1 MTIGGGLEIVLAC
14 DIAIAVPQA
23 KFGLPEV
30 KVGLTASGGLHRL
43 ARQLPIKHV
52 MEIALT
58 GALFDANQA
67 KEFGLINRIAE
78 PENLRET
85 VTSLAEEILEGAPIS
100 VRATKQI
107 IADGLTEASL
117 QAAFSADYSVYE
129 KMLTSDDAKEG
140 SRAFL
145 EKRQPKWKNR

>member
-1 MTIGGGLEIVLAC
+1 ML
-14 DIAIAVPQA
+14 
-23 KFGLPEV
+23 
-30 KVGLTASGGLHRL
+30 
-43 ARQLPIKHV
+43 
-52 MEIALT
+52 
-58 GALFDANQA
+58 
-67 KEFGLINRIAE
+67 